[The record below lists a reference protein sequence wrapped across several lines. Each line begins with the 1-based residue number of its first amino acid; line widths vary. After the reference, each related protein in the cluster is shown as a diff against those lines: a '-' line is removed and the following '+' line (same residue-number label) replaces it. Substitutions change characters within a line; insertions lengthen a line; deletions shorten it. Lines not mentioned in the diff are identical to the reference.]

1 MNMILSNAASL
12 KPDLRLAEA
21 ISQFEASLSPD
32 DKALFRTQRSQA
44 RQSAPVT
51 ADVMHVTA
59 QIDLFIPGKARRCL
73 GPRFTNFLS
82 SVQQFAALGD
92 VIVGGS
98 QNIIACGIWSVVRM
112 SILAITK
119 YSSYIESISIFFMEI
134 GRSSPRHQ
142 ELALVYPQSKRLQAN
157 INEYFIIVVRFCHEL
172 FRYAQKSTFRQVTG
186 TLSTDRIQETRRD
199 LARWAQEINDEL
211 SLVVAKRIEE
221 EALESSRFRRASTKF
236 SKVMAEQ
243 QRLVTRLR
251 TLDRCSKYDHRTT
264 WKQIRKSGSTSTFAQ
279 SDQYKSWK
287 SRSQSGALLYVG
299 KLGCGKSVTLA
310 NMVDELILS
319 ALDHD
324 SPVIYFFTRHDIPE
338 SLKARNIIGSLIR
351 QLLESTEHT
360 PLDTDDAY
368 NRHLDVSAMCSLL
381 KSCYSMDNQIWVIL
395 DGLDLCSQEDGM
407 KVIEFLEELENDFCV
422 RSCISQRQAP
432 ILRTDVV
439 LKNHLRKVEVVL
451 MPDNTLDISSFVEME
466 LMRCLQIGSLQL
478 GDAALILK
486 IRDALLEGSGGM
498 FLWVV
503 LQIQT
508 LCCLETDDDIASA
521 LDDLPSDLTETYR
534 RILSRVQGKKK
545 AYQELILQLITVAQR
560 PLQVE
565 EMREVLSV
573 VPGRTEFVASKLVN
587 DIHSILATCGC
598 LIYVDE
604 EDFAV
609 RFVHPSVREYFVRAC
624 VLEVTPVSDRAE
636 DHAIAAC
643 HRAMADVIV
652 TYLSYGIFDS
662 RVSSYRVPQID
673 GGKATSRVMRSAF
686 ESSKNIQSLALKL
699 LSRKAQSNFDIG
711 RTLSDCMVLNKA
723 YKIDEFLFVHYAGRW
738 CLDHVCAAH
747 RIDYGEHIPSLL
759 RSLLE
764 RNAHDDESKLSPKL
778 AFFKAVEENNEHF
791 LSLLLGSSVHT
802 FFDSN
807 FVGQYQGRNITH
819 SPTSLAVC
827 KGHQR
832 LVDMLHE
839 RFSYQDLG
847 NTSSSTSEHVLC
859 YAAYTGHI
867 QAFQSRRSSHRT
879 TKVNQVTSFEHDIK
893 FSHICQS
900 GRGLLA
906 CAISGDDLD
915 MIEYLLKEAKIE
927 LGAPHRHPV
936 IEALR
941 RKNLL
946 ALRLLRS
953 SGKITLTD
961 QQKKELISEATATRC
976 PWMIPELNQFV
987 EVEFSGTPSR
997 HSVSYPTPPEAYD
1010 GRRPR
1015 LERRETWKPQAGA
1028 TSDQRIPIPSSS
1040 SNSTI
1045 DGNNHIHAQGLDKLD
1060 ELESQ
1065 ESLTASGANS
1075 NAPSDPPTSL
1085 PKSADLRSTS
1095 RLSSKPPPSPSPHT

>member
-407 KVIEFLEELENDFCV
+407 KVIEFLEELENDFY
-422 RSCISQRQAP
+422 
-432 ILRTDVV
+432 
-439 LKNHLRKVEVVL
+439 
-451 MPDNTLDISSFVEME
+451 ISSFVEME

-847 NTSSSTSEHVLC
+847 NTSSST
-859 YAAYTGHI
+859 
-867 QAFQSRRSSHRT
+867 
-879 TKVNQVTSFEHDIK
+879 N
-893 FSHICQS
+893 
-900 GRGLLA
+900 
-906 CAISGDDLD
+906 
-915 MIEYLLKEAKIE
+915 
-927 LGAPHRHPV
+927 
-936 IEALR
+936 
-941 RKNLL
+941 
-946 ALRLLRS
+946 
-953 SGKITLTD
+953 

-1015 LERRETWKPQAGA
+1015 LERRETWKPQAA
-1028 TSDQRIPIPSSS
+1028 HT
-1040 SNSTI
+1040 NT
-1045 DGNNHIHAQGLDKLD
+1045 KLK
-1060 ELESQ
+1060 Q
-1065 ESLTASGANS
+1065 Q
-1075 NAPSDPPTSL
+1075 
-1085 PKSADLRSTS
+1085 
-1095 RLSSKPPPSPSPHT
+1095 

>member
-1 MNMILSNAASL
+1 M
-12 KPDLRLAEA
+12 
-21 ISQFEASLSPD
+21 
-32 DKALFRTQRSQA
+32 
-44 RQSAPVT
+44 
-51 ADVMHVTA
+51 
-59 QIDLFIPGKARRCL
+59 
-73 GPRFTNFLS
+73 
-82 SVQQFAALGD
+82 
-92 VIVGGS
+92 
-98 QNIIACGIWSVVRM
+98 
-112 SILAITK
+112 
-119 YSSYIESISIFFMEI
+119 SIFFMEI

-142 ELALVYPQSKRLQAN
+142 ELALVYPHSKRLQAN

-172 FRYAQKSTFRQVTG
+172 FRFAQKSTFRQVTA
-186 TLSTDRIQETRRD
+186 TLSTDRIQEARRD

-221 EALESSRFRRASTKF
+221 KALESSRFRGVSTKF

-243 QRLVTRLR
+243 QRLVIRLR

-287 SRSQSGALLYVG
+287 SRSESCALLYVG

-319 ALDHD
+319 SLDHD
-324 SPVIYFFTRHDIPE
+324 SRVIYFFTRHDLPE
-338 SLKARNIIGSLIR
+338 SLNARTIIGSQIR
-351 QLLESTEHT
+351 QSLESTEDT
-360 PLDTDDAY
+360 LDTHDPY
-368 NRHLDVSAMCSLL
+368 NRHLDVSAMSSLL
-381 KSCYSMDNQIWVIL
+381 RSCYCKDSQILVIL
-395 DGLDLCSQEDGM
+395 DGLDLCSQEDET
-407 KVIEFLEELENDFCV
+407 KVIEFLGKLENEFCV
-422 RSCISQRQAP
+422 RSCISRRQAP
-432 ILRTDVV
+432 ILRTDVA
-439 LKNHLRKVEVVL
+439 LRNHLRKVEVFL

-486 IRDALLEGSGGM
+486 IQDALLEGSGGM

-521 LDDLPSDLTETYR
+521 LDNLPSDLTETYR
-534 RILSRVQGKKK
+534 RILSRVEGKKK

-560 PLQVE
+560 PLKVE
-565 EMREVLSV
+565 ELREVLSV
-573 VPGRTEFVASKLVN
+573 VPGQTEFVASKLVN

-636 DHAIAAC
+636 DDTIAAC

-673 GGKATSRVMRSAF
+673 GGKATSRVMQSAF
-686 ESSKNIQSLALKL
+686 ESSKNVQSLALKL
-699 LSRKAQSNFDIG
+699 LSRKAQPNFDIG
-711 RTLSDCMVLNKA
+711 RTLSDCMVSNKA

-747 RIDYGEHIPSLL
+747 RIYYGQHIPSLL
-759 RSLLE
+759 PSLLE
-764 RNAHDDESKLSPKL
+764 RNAHDDKSKLSPNL

-807 FVGQYQGRNITH
+807 IVGPYQGQNITH

-827 KGHQR
+827 KGHEQ
-832 LVDMLHE
+832 LVDMLQE
-839 RFSYQDLG
+839 RFPYQDSDSIL
-847 NTSSSTSEHVLC
+847 SSKSEHVLC
-859 YAAYTGHI
+859 YASYTGHV
-867 QAFQSRRSSHRT
+867 QAFQSRRSFHTRT
-879 TKVNQVTSFEHDIK
+879 QVGQVTSVEHDIK

-906 CAISGDDLD
+906 CAIWGGFLD
-915 MIEYLLKEAKIE
+915 MIEYLLKETKIE

-936 IEALR
+936 REALK
-941 RKNLL
+941 RKNLP

-953 SGKITLTD
+953 SGKITLKD
-961 QQKKELISEATATRC
+961 QQKKELINEATDMGCT
-976 PWMIPELNQFV
+976 WMIPELNQFV
-987 EVEFSGTPSR
+987 EVEFSGKPSR
-997 HSVSYPTPPEAYD
+997 YPAPYPTSSEACD
-1010 GRRPR
+1010 GWRPR

-1028 TSDQRIPIPSSS
+1028 ALEQRIPIPSSS

-1045 DGNNHIHAQGLDKLD
+1045 DGIKHIHGQGLDKLD
-1060 ELESQ
+1060 ELDSQ

-1075 NAPSDPPTSL
+1075 NAPSDPPTSP
-1085 PKSADLRSTS
+1085 PKSADLHSTS
-1095 RLSSKPPPSPSPHT
+1095 HLSSTPPPSPSPRT

>member
-299 KLGCGKSVTLA
+299 KLGCG
-310 NMVDELILS
+310 N
-319 ALDHD
+319 
-324 SPVIYFFTRHDIPE
+324 
-338 SLKARNIIGSLIR
+338 LKARNIIGSLIR

-565 EMREVLSV
+565 EMRE
-573 VPGRTEFVASKLVN
+573 
-587 DIHSILATCGC
+587 
-598 LIYVDE
+598 
-604 EDFAV
+604 
-609 RFVHPSVREYFVRAC
+609 
-624 VLEVTPVSDRAE
+624 
-636 DHAIAAC
+636 
-643 HRAMADVIV
+643 
-652 TYLSYGIFDS
+652 
-662 RVSSYRVPQID
+662 
-673 GGKATSRVMRSAF
+673 
-686 ESSKNIQSLALKL
+686 
-699 LSRKAQSNFDIG
+699 
-711 RTLSDCMVLNKA
+711 
-723 YKIDEFLFVHYAGRW
+723 
-738 CLDHVCAAH
+738 
-747 RIDYGEHIPSLL
+747 
-759 RSLLE
+759 
-764 RNAHDDESKLSPKL
+764 
-778 AFFKAVEENNEHF
+778 
-791 LSLLLGSSVHT
+791 
-802 FFDSN
+802 
-807 FVGQYQGRNITH
+807 
-819 SPTSLAVC
+819 
-827 KGHQR
+827 
-832 LVDMLHE
+832 
-839 RFSYQDLG
+839 
-847 NTSSSTSEHVLC
+847 
-859 YAAYTGHI
+859 
-867 QAFQSRRSSHRT
+867 
-879 TKVNQVTSFEHDIK
+879 
-893 FSHICQS
+893 
-900 GRGLLA
+900 
-906 CAISGDDLD
+906 
-915 MIEYLLKEAKIE
+915 
-927 LGAPHRHPV
+927 
-936 IEALR
+936 
-941 RKNLL
+941 
-946 ALRLLRS
+946 
-953 SGKITLTD
+953 
-961 QQKKELISEATATRC
+961 
-976 PWMIPELNQFV
+976 
-987 EVEFSGTPSR
+987 
-997 HSVSYPTPPEAYD
+997 
-1010 GRRPR
+1010 
-1015 LERRETWKPQAGA
+1015 
-1028 TSDQRIPIPSSS
+1028 
-1040 SNSTI
+1040 
-1045 DGNNHIHAQGLDKLD
+1045 
-1060 ELESQ
+1060 
-1065 ESLTASGANS
+1065 
-1075 NAPSDPPTSL
+1075 
-1085 PKSADLRSTS
+1085 
-1095 RLSSKPPPSPSPHT
+1095 